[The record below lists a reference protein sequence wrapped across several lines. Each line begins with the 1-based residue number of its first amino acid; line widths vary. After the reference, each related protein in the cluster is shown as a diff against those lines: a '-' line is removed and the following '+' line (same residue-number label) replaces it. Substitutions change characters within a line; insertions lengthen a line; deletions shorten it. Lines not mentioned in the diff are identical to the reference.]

1 MQVSQLNSNNCNPK
15 FGKIISGK
23 GGKKILKQIAGEGNS
38 WELLKVFKEANEN
51 FAADIFVGENGI
63 AVLDKLN
70 GKKYFPTGKFLQ
82 KKASNIAVFNE
93 AELYEGS
100 SKQDIPL
107 MDARGAFEYLYLGES
122 KAREGG
128 IFPKYSIV
136 KNYFTPQK
144 ESSYIIRQNRKS
156 FAGDELHETTNKF
169 TVNEDNP
176 INQLVSQFNAAIQ
189 IAYDIKFQAEQAIE
203 HKGKDAAEALD
214 ALIDHLIK

>member
-1 MQVSQLNSNNCNPK
+1 MQVLQLNSNNYNPQ
-15 FGKIISGK
+15 FGNIVSGK
-23 GGKKILKQIAGEGNS
+23 GGKKMLKQIAGEGNS
-38 WELLKVFKEANEN
+38 CELLKVFKEANQN

-63 AVLDKLN
+63 AVLDKLT
-70 GKKYFPTGKFLQ
+70 GKKYFPTGKLLQ

-93 AELYEGS
+93 VELFEGS

-107 MDARGAFEYLYLGES
+107 KDAKGVLEYLYLGES
-122 KAREGG
+122 KVREGG
-128 IFPKYSIV
+128 IFPKFSTV

-169 TVNEDNP
+169 TVNEDSQ

-203 HKGKDAAEALD
+203 HKSNDAAKALD
-214 ALIDHLIK
+214 AFIDHLFK